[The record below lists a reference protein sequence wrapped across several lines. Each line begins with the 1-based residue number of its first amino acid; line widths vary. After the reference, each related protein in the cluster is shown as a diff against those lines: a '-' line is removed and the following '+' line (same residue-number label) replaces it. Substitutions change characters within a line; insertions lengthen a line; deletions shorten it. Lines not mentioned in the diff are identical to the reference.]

1 MSVHAPMAHDSAR
14 LHVTGAARY
23 VDDIPTPQGCL
34 HLAFALSPVARG
46 VIRGLDIAAMKA
58 APGVVAV
65 LVAADL
71 PFANDVSPSVH
82 DEPLLATD
90 RVHYMG
96 QPVALVVADTHL
108 AARKAARLLQIEI
121 EAEPPSK
128 GSCDEECG
136 ENSVKEELGGNLTVG
151 AGVNKGCICE
161 CKKDFRPGGLERPAC
176 KPKSFVCTEAAKE
189 ALKLPNAGVVTCGNQ
204 TSLKPSPPNES
215 SFDTERAAQDGC
227 CERISEVEPSVTF

>member
-121 EAEPPSK
+121 EAEV
-128 GSCDEECG
+128 D
-136 ENSVKEELGGNLTVG
+136 LRL
-151 AGVNKGCICE
+151 
-161 CKKDFRPGGLERPAC
+161 
-176 KPKSFVCTEAAKE
+176 
-189 ALKLPNAGVVTCGNQ
+189 Q
-204 TSLKPSPPNES
+204 
-215 SFDTERAAQDGC
+215 
-227 CERISEVEPSVTF
+227 